1 MSTLFGKSV
10 ASTYK
15 DLLQVSNNNIG
26 VDDVVRYIEDG
37 EGTRSAL
44 ALSTDT
50 VVLSGH
56 LLPQVHEQVDL
67 GSAELK
73 FRHLYLSDNTIYIG
87 DQTFNTTDIKVVK
100 DIQTTATL
108 PISSVVELAQSA
120 AQIGDIDST
129 FFTDEF
135 LNEYSTIKTQAGTA
149 VQPNTSALFED
160 VTTSGNLNVGGSITG
175 GEIITIDPA
184 AVGDNTG
191 KVIIAGDLQVDG
203 ETTVVNSTTI
213 STSSSV
219 ITLAQGATDAAQA
232 DGAGVVVDGA
242 NATIKYGA
250 TNNQW
255 ILDRAVNTPS
265 IVTESLSHSSQ
276 INLNVANNL
285 LLDLYS
291 DGSNSNMAVF
301 AKTTFNDTLNVGE
314 AVQFGPGGSVGGIV
328 PTINGQSIVWDGA
341 KWRPAVASTGDSEAT
356 EVPAA
361 FTQAL
366 PTSNTIGNP
375 PGVYTINFAQEYTAP
390 PAITTDLQIEG
401 DLPII
406 PYVIT
411 EVTTTNFTI
420 EFAEPP
426 ASLGYTIHVTFGGR
440 DILWKNGDL
449 NSIYYD
455 QGDVVV
461 NNMEISGNLSVAGT
475 TTTINSTDLSIRDR
489 NITLADNTL
498 SRDLSGVNGNAGI
511 TWGNDNK
518 VKLLYNSDKDG
529 FVFVGGRVGINTD
542 PDGNSDAALTLLGYN
557 SAVKD
562 VLKIVRNND
571 GTELYTINYDQPQNR
586 VNFNANQ
593 KNFHF
598 NNGPSAAPN
607 MCILADGKVGIGTT
621 DPQQPLHIQQQ
632 GTASGNYGHV
642 QAIVENTL
650 TSNGRHG
657 AGLRLISND
666 SGMGAEMYMSSDA
679 NNNNFQGLGIRTFE
693 DYPIVFC
700 TNTEAGRIA
709 DGQNSVGT
717 PEKSAGVLHGEAMR
731 ITSSGRV
738 GIGTTTVGDNYKLD
752 VRGGVIVDDLR
763 IRDTSFFVEGD
774 TNTYY
779 PVMIALN
786 DSQFDFTIVRGTH
799 TDTSSSGAIN
809 TRIWG
814 HTSAWGNYNASVNYD
829 HNSTL
834 WTAPASLMSGFF
846 VHPYENW
853 MILYLL
859 GGRTY
864 ALEQKQGSTRPSYS
878 HQYHTTD
885 AVDAMIKIFDKNNYQ
900 LYIPGPFLHSNLE
913 STITYFKANDPSP
926 SNQSPFNADDLGR
939 TDTTL
944 KKYRSGSMLFG
955 SEDNLDHRFIV
966 NSGGG
971 EATAEFK
978 STDGGARVFLERP
991 TSAGATWL
999 GWRNT
1004 DKVGWLAGMEN
1015 NDDSFHIYR
1024 YANIG
1029 DYVEGDAGNDAG
1041 TALKIAPDGHTRV
1054 YNDFTWRDY
1063 TCSQTYGTAS
1073 IAPRAGIN
1081 GVQLFLYA
1089 RDTGGG
1095 SRGCGI
1101 DYGHGFAWRP
1111 TNDNVQ
1117 DLGTVDYRWDDV
1129 RATNGTIQ
1137 TSDANEKN
1145 TIVDSDLGLNF
1156 IQKLSPKSYKFND
1169 KTRTHYGLIAQDVE
1183 QVLVDIEKDSTQF
1196 AGFCKD
1202 DIKDEDGNVT
1212 STSYGLR
1219 YNEFISPMIKAIQE
1233 QQAIIESQNSK
1244 IEQLISRIETL
1255 ENK

>member
-26 VDDVVRYIEDG
+26 VDNVVRYIEDG

-135 LNEYSTIKTQAGTA
+135 LNEYSTVKTQAGTA

-213 STSSSV
+213 STSSNV
-219 ITLAQGATDAAQA
+219 ITLAQGATNAAQA
-232 DGAGVVVDGA
+232 DGAGLVVDGA

-255 ILDRAVNTPS
+255 IVDRTMSVPS

-291 DGSNSNMAVF
+291 DGSNRNMTVF
-301 AKTTFNDTLNVGE
+301 AKAAFNETLNVGE

-328 PTINGQSIVWDGA
+328 PTVNGQSIVWDGA

-356 EVPAA
+356 EVPAS

-440 DILWKNGDL
+440 DILWKNGEL

-475 TTTINSTDLSIRDR
+475 TTTINSTDLSVRDR

-518 VKLLYNSDKDG
+518 VKFLYNSDTG
-529 FVFVGGRVGINTD
+529 FKLEGAKGLRLDLESGDTGIYLYRSSTSDLQIALASSSSVFKSKGQ
-542 PDGNSDAALTLLGYN
+542 
-557 SAVKD
+557 
-562 VLKIVRNND
+562 IVFMPN
-571 GTELYTINYDQPQNR
+571 GTTVNKYSFGDTINYI
-586 VNFNANQ
+586 
-593 KNFHF
+593 
-598 NNGPSAAPN
+598 NGP
-607 MCILADGKVGIGTT
+607 KVGIGTT
-621 DPQQPLHIQQQ
+621 IPSRKLQVVGDMR
-632 GTASGNYGHV
+632 V
-642 QAIVENTL
+642 
-650 TSNGRHG
+650 G
-657 AGLRLISND
+657 AGD
-666 SGMGAEMYMSSDA
+666 PYD
-679 NNNNFQGLGIRTFE
+679 
-693 DYPIVFC
+693 DIVFETQTKFGVYEGVMGILPGTVPGSGTSEFATYFK
-700 TNTEAGRIA
+700 TNTNA
-709 DGQNSVGT
+709 DATGST
-717 PEKSAGVLHGEAMR
+717 RHDVLVD
-731 ITSSGRV
+731 GRV
-738 GIGTTTVGDNYKLD
+738 GIGTTHPDCSLEISTNETTGLLLSNPDSSPVNSSYDPPAITFQASGWDTDVGSEGY
-752 VRGGVIVDDLR
+752 RAR
-763 IRDTSFFVEGD
+763 IRVNSNYSGSSTRGNTHPVMNFEFETNEDDPDDFLRTKMMINADGQVGIGTTTPIGRLSIDGETALNYGTHITFNNTLG
-774 TNTYY
+774 TNTWAIGAGAHGIDNNGFGILNQQTNSKLLWINDNHNVQITNRLQTEAYQLSDSKREWTRTYSVNGDYDGTLTSAQILDDNGDPINGKGYY
-779 PVMIALN
+779 ILTAKIPSTSTTQACKAIVYMDRYNRWWLKRITQSGYGSNHVKFFIDETTQTPTISLYGHNNHYSVVVRHEWFWDGAVNSSNANALHSGIDGLLSWDNTSGYSDNHTFKVGQWETAASNGGEGFVHYHPGRRIPVEDSNGRARFTTGIQFGLDDSSANTLDDFETGFFTPVLN
-786 DSQFDFTIVRGTH
+786 TVQNNVVVNYPSSEIQGQYTKIGNMVHVLIRINKTNVHSDSTQESGRLIVTGLPFARSNNVSVQAAGSWWLDNGDIGTDI
-799 TDTSSSGAIN
+799 TGVSYVN
-809 TRIWG
+809 WETRI
-814 HTSAWGNYNASVNYD
+814 
-829 HNSTL
+829 
-834 WTAPASLMSGFF
+834 
-846 VHPYENW
+846 
-853 MILYLL
+853 YL
-859 GGRTY
+859 
-864 ALEQKQGSTRPSYS
+864 
-878 HQYHTTD
+878 
-885 AVDAMIKIFDKNNYQ
+885 
-900 LYIPGPFLHSNLE
+900 
-913 STITYFKANDPSP
+913 
-926 SNQSPFNADDLGR
+926 
-939 TDTTL
+939 
-944 KKYRSGSMLFG
+944 
-955 SEDNLDHRFIV
+955 
-966 NSGGG
+966 
-971 EATAEFK
+971 
-978 STDGGARVFLERP
+978 
-991 TSAGATWL
+991 
-999 GWRNT
+999 
-1004 DKVGWLAGMEN
+1004 
-1015 NDDSFHIYR
+1015 
-1024 YANIG
+1024 
-1029 DYVEGDAGNDAG
+1029 
-1041 TALKIAPDGHTRV
+1041 
-1054 YNDFTWRDY
+1054 
-1063 TCSQTYGTAS
+1063 
-1073 IAPRAGIN
+1073 
-1081 GVQLFLYA
+1081 
-1089 RDTGGG
+1089 
-1095 SRGCGI
+1095 
-1101 DYGHGFAWRP
+1101 
-1111 TNDNVQ
+1111 
-1117 DLGTVDYRWDDV
+1117 V
-1129 RATNGTIQ
+1129 RATAA
-1137 TSDANEKN
+1137 TSERYVRGNEMSINRVLYANA
-1145 TIVDSDLGLNF
+1145 T
-1156 IQKLSPKSYKFND
+1156 YY
-1169 KTRTHYGLIAQDVE
+1169 TT
-1183 QVLVDIEKDSTQF
+1183 
-1196 AGFCKD
+1196 
-1202 DIKDEDGNVT
+1202 
-1212 STSYGLR
+1212 
-1219 YNEFISPMIKAIQE
+1219 
-1233 QQAIIESQNSK
+1233 
-1244 IEQLISRIETL
+1244 
-1255 ENK
+1255 